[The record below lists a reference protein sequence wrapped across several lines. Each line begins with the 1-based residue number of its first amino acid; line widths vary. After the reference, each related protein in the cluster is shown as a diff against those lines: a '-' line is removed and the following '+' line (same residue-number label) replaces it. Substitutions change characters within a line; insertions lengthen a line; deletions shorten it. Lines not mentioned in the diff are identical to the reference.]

1 MAMASTID
9 GIHPVAVLNDNIVW
23 VWVNGDQAI
32 VIDPAV
38 AEPIIDWLDKRG
50 LQLFAVLQTHHHSD
64 HIGGTPGLLQRWP
77 SAEVVAA
84 ADDLERIPFQTLSVH
99 DGDAIE
105 LLGRPVRV
113 MDVHAH
119 TRAHIAYWLPK
130 GASSTSRT
138 SALFC
143 GDTMFSGGC
152 GRLFE
157 GTPADMHRALQRL
170 GSLPPDT
177 LVCCAHEY
185 TEGNLRWAAQQV
197 PNDAL
202 ITNRLQEVQA
212 KRRSGSLTL
221 PSSIAEEWRSN
232 LFLRATSAEQLG
244 RLRQHKDNWRG

>member
-23 VWVNGDQAI
+23 IWVHGDQAI

-38 AEPIIDWLDKRG
+38 AEPIVDWLEMRG

-77 SAEVVAA
+77 SAEVVAS
-84 ADDLERIPFQTLSVH
+84 ADDQERIPFQTRSVR
-99 DGDAIE
+99 DGDEIQ
-105 LLGRPVRV
+105 LLGRPVKV
-113 MDVHAH
+113 LDVRAH
-119 TRAHIAYWLPK
+119 TRAHIAYWLPQE
-130 GASSTSRT
+130 ASSTSVN
-138 SALFC
+138 SVLFC
-143 GDTMFSGGC
+143 GDTLFSGGC

-170 GSLPPDT
+170 GSLPPET

-185 TEGNLRWAAQQV
+185 TEGNLRWAAQQI
-197 PNDAL
+197 PDDAV
-202 ITNRLQEVQA
+202 ITNRLKEVQA
-212 KRRSGSLTL
+212 IRRSGSLTL
-221 PSSIAEEWRSN
+221 PSSIEEEWRTN
-232 LFLRATSAEQLG
+232 LFLRATSSEQLG